1 METNKDIFEEK
12 PKSSLAKV
20 LEILSTMA
28 SKPSGFIG
36 LAILIFHVVL
46 AVTSPWVAPYDY
58 KSINSSLMLQA
69 PSLEYW
75 FGTDSLGR
83 DVFTRTILGG
93 RTALTVTFF
102 GSIIALLWGGLLG
115 IFCGLVGGRIDDIVM
130 RIVDAFLSIPWISS
144 HVVDCFS
151 SRDIDRSINTSPRFF
166 LWKRNSSSCESS
178 HT

>member
-1 METNKDIFEEK
+1 MVFNEINRLYNNKNIFDEK

-20 LEILSTMA
+20 VDIISTMA

-36 LAILIFHVVL
+36 LAILIFHVTL
-46 AVTSPWVAPYDY
+46 AFVSPWIAPFDY
-58 KSINSSLMLQA
+58 KAINPSLMLNA

-93 RTALTVTFF
+93 RTALTITFF

-115 IFCGLVGGRIDDIVM
+115 IFCVAVT
-130 RIVDAFLSIPWISS
+130 F
-144 HVVDCFS
+144 
-151 SRDIDRSINTSPRFF
+151 
-166 LWKRNSSSCESS
+166 
-178 HT
+178 